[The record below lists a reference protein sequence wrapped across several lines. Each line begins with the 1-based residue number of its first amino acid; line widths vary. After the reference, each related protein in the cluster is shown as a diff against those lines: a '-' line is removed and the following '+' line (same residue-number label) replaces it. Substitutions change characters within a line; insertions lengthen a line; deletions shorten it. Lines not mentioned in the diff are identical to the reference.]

1 MAIDIGRRQLI
12 SALGGAAV
20 AWPFAARAQPDR
32 MRRVGVLMGSAD
44 DSEGRARIAA
54 FQQALQELGWADGRN
69 VRVDYRWAAAVVEQ
83 TRTFAKQLIEL
94 QPDVILAE
102 TTPVVT
108 AVLQESRTIPVVF
121 INVSDPVGS
130 GFIASLAHPGG
141 TATGFMSNESS
152 LGAKWLQLLKE
163 IAPGIRR
170 AELLFNPVTAP
181 YAGDFLRS
189 AEAAAPSFGVSF
201 VAASVQED
209 AGIEAALAA
218 LGREPG
224 SGLIV
229 MADIFNLVHY
239 KQIVAGAAQYSLP
252 AIYPFRFFA
261 TDGGLLSYGADVI
274 DLFRRSASYVDRIL
288 KGEKPADLPVQAPI
302 KFELVINLKTAKAL
316 GLDVPPQ
323 LLATADEV
331 IE

>member
-1 MAIDIGRRQLI
+1 MRRRKFISLVGSAAI
-12 SALGGAAV
+12 
-20 AWPFAARAQPDR
+20 AWPLAARAQPDR
-32 MRRVGVLMGSAD
+32 MRRIGVLMGSAD

-54 FQQALQELGWADGRN
+54 FQQALQGLGWADGRN
-69 VRVDYRWAAAVVEQ
+69 VRIDYRWAAADVEQ
-83 TRTFAKQLIEL
+83 TRTFAKEFIEL

-108 AVLQESRTIPVVF
+108 VLQESRTIPVVF
-121 INVSDPVGS
+121 VNVSDPVGS

-141 TATGFMSNESS
+141 AVTGFMSNESS

-163 IAPGIRR
+163 VAPGNRR
-170 AELLFNPVTAP
+170 TELLFHPATAP
-181 YAGDFLRS
+181 FVGDFLRS
-189 AEAAAPSFGVSF
+189 AEAVAPFFGVSF
-201 VAASVQED
+201 VAASVQDD

-224 SGLIV
+224 GGLIV
-229 MADIFNLVHY
+229 MADISNMVHY
-239 KQIVAGAAQYSLP
+239 KQIVALAAQHSLP

-261 TDGGLLSYGADVI
+261 INGGLLSYGAEVS

-288 KGEKPADLPVQAPI
+288 KGEKSGDLPVQVAI

-316 GLDVPPQ
+316 GLTVPPS